1 MPIVLTAIT
10 TTAVKIAAIP
20 MVEVT
25 GSVIVMGEFVDIFVH

>member
-1 MPIVLTAIT
+1 MPIVLTIT

-25 GSVIVMGEFVDIFVH
+25 GSAIVIGEFVDIFVH